1 MGTRMGF
8 SGHRKLFAKYSIFFY
23 AQSASISY
31 IIAMLYI
38 YQFPDYDSAVLCGT
52 FGWRA
57 REQYTDL
64 EIR

>member
-1 MGTRMGF
+1 LAAIRHFFTGYKIIGTNKQTGKREV
-8 SGHRKLFAKYSIFFY
+8 
-23 AQSASISY
+23 
-31 IIAMLYI
+31 I

>member
-1 MGTRMGF
+1 MKKIFWRILVAIRHFFVGYKIIGTNKQTGKREV
-8 SGHRKLFAKYSIFFY
+8 
-23 AQSASISY
+23 
-31 IIAMLYI
+31 I